1 MSDISESPMTR
12 RVALGVTGAAS
23 AAVMSGCGSSETGA
37 GGNVKQPEISSPID
51 MAATQDVPVG
61 GVIKAN
67 SGDVTVMISQPA
79 EGTFKAF
86 SSACTHQG
94 CTVNAQN
101 NNIVCPCHS
110 SNFTI
115 EDGSVTG
122 GPAEEP
128 LPQYPVKVDGG
139 RIIVG

>member
-1 MSDISESPMTR
+1 MTDISESSMTR
-12 RVALGVTGAAS
+12 RVALGVTGVAS
-23 AAVMSGCGSSETGA
+23 AAVVSGCGSSEQGA

-51 MAATQDVPVG
+51 VAAAQDVPVG
-61 GVIKAN
+61 GVIKVNAQ
-67 SGDVTVMISQPA
+67 DVTVMISQPT

-94 CTVNAQN
+94 CTVNVQN

-110 SNFTI
+110 SYFDPKN
-115 EDGSVTG
+115 GNVTG

-128 LPQYPVKVDGG
+128 LPEYPVKVEGG